1 MDSEIFWRG
10 REQSVM
16 ADCDIEPKG
25 EGMPMNAE
33 QRRMGKTIVL
43 GIWDKC

>member
-1 MDSEIFWRG
+1 
-10 REQSVM
+10 M

-33 QRRMGKTIVL
+33 QRRKGKTIVL
-43 GIWDKC
+43 GINILVLEMGGGV